1 MPIES
6 RRSRKQRE
14 VVYQNGIQSN
24 VLREISTPRQDG
36 TIPLISFIENAN
48 YSILELYDFK
58 SRMQVLEDNQSNF
71 EFATKDDLSK
81 LYEKITDT
89 EEIQELKNEI
99 TELKCLEPK
108 MENSIQELKN
118 ELTEMKE
125 LEPRIDSSIQELK
138 KEITMLKWLEPKME
152 NSIQMVKNNILEL
165 TNNRPDDNF
174 MEITKME
181 NDISTQYF
189 SLHMQLE
196 KYISETQK
204 LIYDNKA
211 SSVRVF
217 VDHLKKRVQTKVIS
231 FDELMEQNRVDF
243 KKFMK
248 EIYKKT
254 KDEFSK
260 AIKLVKD
267 MSDMLGRNDH
277 ETKHIEV
284 KMKKESFFNTIFI
297 DLKNKYKITQLSLQT
312 LYINIFSE
320 TSSICSC
327 IFGKIETLLREG
339 SMSDV
344 QLILHIDDY
353 ANELIRNIEEDENI
367 FDLDITIDN
376 KNRDEH
382 EFDMFKKSKK
392 PQERASLVNKTV

>member
-58 SRMQVLEDNQSNF
+58 SRMQVLEENQSNF

-81 LYEKITDT
+81 LYEKIADT
-89 EEIQELKNEI
+89 EEIQELKNEL
-99 TELKCLEPK
+99 TEIKELEPK
-108 MENSIQELKN
+108 MEKSMQEV
-118 ELTEMKE
+118 
-125 LEPRIDSSIQELK
+125 K

-165 TNNRPDDNF
+165 TKNRPDDNF

-181 NDISTQYF
+181 NDISNQYF

-204 LIYDNKA
+204 LIYDNKT

-217 VDHLKKRVQTKVIS
+217 VDQLKKRVQTKVIP

-267 MSDMLGRNDH
+267 MSDALERRNDH

-353 ANELIRNIEEDENI
+353 ANELITNIEEDENM

-382 EFDMFKKSKK
+382 EFAMFKKSKK

>member
-58 SRMQVLEDNQSNF
+58 SRMQVLEENQSNF

-89 EEIQELKNEI
+89 EEIQELKNE
-99 TELKCLEPK
+99 
-108 MENSIQELKN
+108 
-118 ELTEMKE
+118 LTEMKE
-125 LEPRIDSSIQELK
+125 LEPKMENSMQELK

-152 NSIQMVKNNILEL
+152 NSIQMMKNNILEL
-165 TNNRPDDNF
+165 TKNRPDDNF

-181 NDISTQYF
+181 NDISNQYF

-204 LIYDNKA
+204 LIYDNKT

-217 VDHLKKRVQTKVIS
+217 VDQLKKRVQTKVIS

-267 MSDMLGRNDH
+267 MSDALERRNDH

-353 ANELIRNIEEDENI
+353 ANELITNIEEDENI

>member
-1 MPIES
+1 MKE
-6 RRSRKQRE
+6 
-14 VVYQNGIQSN
+14 
-24 VLREISTPRQDG
+24 
-36 TIPLISFIENAN
+36 
-48 YSILELYDFK
+48 
-58 SRMQVLEDNQSNF
+58 
-71 EFATKDDLSK
+71 
-81 LYEKITDT
+81 
-89 EEIQELKNEI
+89 
-99 TELKCLEPK
+99 LEPK
-108 MENSIQELKN
+108 MEKSMQELKN

-125 LEPRIDSSIQELK
+125 LEPKMEKSMQELKNELTEMKELEPKMEKSMQEVK

-152 NSIQMVKNNILEL
+152 NSIQMMKNNILEL
-165 TNNRPDDNF
+165 TKNRPDDNF

-181 NDISTQYF
+181 NDISNQYF

-217 VDHLKKRVQTKVIS
+217 VDQLKKRVQTKVIS

-267 MSDMLGRNDH
+267 MSDALERRNDH

-353 ANELIRNIEEDENI
+353 ANELITNIEEDENI